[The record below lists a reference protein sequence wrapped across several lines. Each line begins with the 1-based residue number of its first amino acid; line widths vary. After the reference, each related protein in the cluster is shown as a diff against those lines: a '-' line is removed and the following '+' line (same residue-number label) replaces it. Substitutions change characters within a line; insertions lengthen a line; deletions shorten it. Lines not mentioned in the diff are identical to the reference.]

1 MFYSQ
6 KKYFIL
12 LLLNTDSNGKYS
24 KVFVPHL
31 HWSLYISTSV
41 INKNSQVSLTTYF
54 TVDVVLAKIKK
65 KVI

>member
-1 MFYSQ
+1 MFYSR

-24 KVFVPHL
+24 KVFVPQI

-54 TVDVVLAKIKK
+54 TVGVVLAKIKK
-65 KVI
+65 R